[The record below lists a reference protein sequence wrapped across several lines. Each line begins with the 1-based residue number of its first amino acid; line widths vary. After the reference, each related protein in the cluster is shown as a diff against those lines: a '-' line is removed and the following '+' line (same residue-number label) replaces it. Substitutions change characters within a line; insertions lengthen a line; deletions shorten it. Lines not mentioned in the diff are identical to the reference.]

1 MALQSGVD
9 RREFLTA
16 AGAGGLVLA
25 VGGTG
30 CTRVDS
36 DLRGA
41 DAKPTLTITP
51 VAHVRLDDTGTV
63 TVVCHRSEMG
73 QGIRTTMA
81 MVIADELEADWT
93 RVVVEQAPGDE
104 KLYGSQNTDGST
116 SIRDFLTQYRETGAT
131 VRLLLEAAAGQHWK
145 VPMAEVEA
153 RMHQVVHRPSGRK
166 IGYDK
171 LVAIARDLPLP
182 PKDQLKLKDAS
193 RFRYVGK
200 EVPGVDL
207 ADMTTGRAV
216 YGQDLR
222 RDGMKIAV
230 IARPPVW
237 GATIASL
244 DASEA
249 QKVPGVERIVRLPE
263 AKPPS
268 GFHPLGGVAVVAANT
283 WAAIQGRRK
292 LKIEWTPGPNGR
304 YDSTEY
310 RAQLERTA
318 RKPGKVVREKG
329 NVRAALAAAATR
341 LEADYYMAHLSH
353 AQMEPPAALAVF
365 ENGRLEAWG
374 CTQDPQTARNT
385 MAEVLKIPVEQV
397 AMHVSLLGGGFGRKS
412 KPDFVVEAALLARE
426 VAAPVKVVWTREDDI
441 QHGYYHTV
449 AAEHVQ
455 AGLDGAGKVSGWL
468 HRSVLPSIGA
478 TFAPDV
484 LAQSDYEAG
493 MGLTDFPYATGA
505 YRAEVGPAAAR
516 TRIGWYR
523 SVINIPHAFAIGSFI
538 DELAHAAGRDPK
550 DFLLELLGPD
560 RLIDP
565 AHEGI
570 AGKPWNYGRTF
581 EEHPID
587 VGRYRHVVDIAA
599 AQAGWGQ
606 PLPAGHGRG
615 IAVHRSFLS
624 YVAAVVRVEVKPD
637 GSLTIPQVDVAVDAG
652 FVAHPERARA
662 QMEGATVMGL
672 GNALYGEITFKDG
685 KVVQSNY
692 ADYRVMRIN
701 SAPRTIRVHLVP
713 SDKPPGG
720 IGEPGVPP
728 IAPALANAIFAASGR
743 RIRSLPVGGQL
754 APATA

>member
-1 MALQSGVD
+1 MVSTGLD

-16 AGAGGLVLA
+16 AGAGSLVLA
-25 VGGTG
+25 VGAGG
-30 CTRVDS
+30 CSRLDR

-41 DAKPTLTITP
+41 AAKPTLTITP

-81 MVIADELEADWT
+81 MVIADELEADWKQ
-93 RVVVEQAPGDE
+93 VVVEQAPGDE
-104 KLYGSQNTDGST
+104 KTYGSQNTDGST
-116 SIRDFLTQYRETGAT
+116 SIRNFLTQYRETGAT
-131 VRLLLEAAAGQHWK
+131 VRLLLEAAAAQQWN

-153 RMHQVVHRPSGRK
+153 RMHEVLHRPTGRK
-166 IGYDK
+166 IGYGQ
-171 LVAIARDLPLP
+171 LVATAKELPLP
-182 PKDQLKLKDAS
+182 PKDQLTLKQSS

-200 EVPGVDL
+200 EIPGVDL
-207 ADMTTGRAV
+207 VAMTTGRAV

-244 DASEA
+244 DSSEA
-249 QKVPGVERIVRLPE
+249 EKVPGVERIVRIPE
-263 AKPPS
+263 ATPPS
-268 GFHPLGGVAVVAANT
+268 GFQPLGGVAVVAANT
-283 WAAIQGRRK
+283 WAAMQGRRK
-292 LKIEWTPGPNGR
+292 LRIEWNPGPNGR
-304 YDSTEY
+304 YESVAY
-310 RAQLERTA
+310 RAELERTA
-318 RKPGKVVREKG
+318 RKPGKAVREKG
-329 NVRAALAAAATR
+329 NVGAALGRAAKR
-341 LEADYYMAHLSH
+341 VEAEYYIAHLSH
-353 AQMEPPAALAVF
+353 AQMEPPAAVAVF
-365 ENGRLEAWG
+365 ENGGLEAWA
-374 CTQDPQTARNT
+374 CTQDPQTARDT
-385 MAEVLKIPVEQV
+385 IAATLKIPVEQV

-412 KPDFVVEAALLARE
+412 KPDFIIEAALLARE
-426 VAAPVKVVWTREDDI
+426 VGAPVKVVWTREDDI

-449 AAEHVQ
+449 AAERME
-455 AGLDGAGKVSGWL
+455 AGLDQAGRVTGWV

-478 TFAPDV
+478 TFEPDV
-484 LAQSDYEAG
+484 RAQSDFEAG

-505 YRAEVGPAAAR
+505 YRAEVGPARAR

-550 DFLLELLGPD
+550 EFLLELLGPD
-560 RLIDP
+560 RTVDP
-565 AHEGI
+565 ANEGI

-587 VGRYRHVVDIAA
+587 IARYRRVVELAA
-599 AQAGWGQ
+599 EQAGWGRE
-606 PLPAGHGRG
+606 LPAGQGRG
-615 IAVHRSFLS
+615 ISVHRSFLS
-624 YVAAVVRVEVKPD
+624 YVAAVVQVEVKPG
-637 GSLTIPQVDVAVDAG
+637 GSLAIPQVDIAVDAG

-692 ADYRVMRIN
+692 GDYRVMRMDA
-701 SAPRTIRVHLVP
+701 APRVIRVHLVP
-713 SDKPPGG
+713 SDKAPGG

-728 IAPALANAIFAASGR
+728 LAPALANAIFAATGR

>member
-1 MALQSGVD
+1 MLPTGLD

-16 AGAGGLVLA
+16 GGAGTLVLA
-25 VGGTG
+25 VGAGG
-30 CTRVDS
+30 CSRLDR

-41 DAKPTLTITP
+41 AAKPTLTITP

-81 MVIADELEADWT
+81 MVIADELEADWK

-104 KLYGSQNTDGST
+104 KTYGSQNTDGST
-116 SIRDFLTQYRETGAT
+116 SIRNFLTQYRETGAT
-131 VRLLLEAAAGQHWK
+131 VRLLLEAAAAQQWN

-153 RMHQVVHRPSGRK
+153 RMHEVLHRPTGRK
-166 IGYDK
+166 IGYGQ
-171 LVAIARDLPLP
+171 LVATAKELPLP
-182 PKDQLKLKDAS
+182 PKDQLTLKHPS

-200 EVPGVDL
+200 EIPGVDL
-207 ADMTTGRAV
+207 TAMTNGRAM

-230 IARPPVW
+230 IARPPIW

-244 DASEA
+244 DSSEA
-249 QKVPGVERIVRLPE
+249 EKVPGVERIVRIPE
-263 AKPPS
+263 ATPPS
-268 GFHPLGGVAVVAANT
+268 GFQPLGGVAVIAANT
-283 WAAIQGRRK
+283 WAAMQGRRK
-292 LKIEWTPGPNGR
+292 LRIEWNPGSNGR
-304 YDSTEY
+304 YESVAY
-310 RAQLERTA
+310 RAELERTA
-318 RKPGKVVREKG
+318 RRPGQVVREKG
-329 NVRAALAAAATR
+329 NVAAALGRAAKR
-341 LEADYYMAHLSH
+341 VEAEYYIAHLSH
-353 AQMEPPAALAVF
+353 AQMEPPAAVAVF
-365 ENGRLEAWG
+365 ENGRLEAWA
-374 CTQDPQTARNT
+374 CTQDPQTARDT
-385 MAEVLKIPVEQV
+385 IAATLKIPVEQV

-412 KPDFVVEAALLARE
+412 KPDFIVEAALLARE
-426 VAAPVKVVWTREDDI
+426 VGAPVKVVWTREDDI

-449 AAEHVQ
+449 AAERME
-455 AGLDGAGKVSGWL
+455 AGLDPAGRVTGWV

-478 TFAPDV
+478 TFEPDV
-484 LAQSDYEAG
+484 RAQSDFEAG

-505 YRAEVGPAAAR
+505 YRAEVGPARAR

-550 DFLLELLGPD
+550 EFLLELLGPD
-560 RLIDP
+560 RTVDP
-565 AHEGI
+565 ANEGI
-570 AGKPWNYGRTF
+570 AGKPWNYGRSF

-587 VGRYRHVVDIAA
+587 IARYRRVVELAA
-599 AQAGWGQ
+599 EQAGWGRE
-606 PLPAGHGRG
+606 LPAGQGRG
-615 IAVHRSFLS
+615 ISVHRSFLS
-624 YVAAVVRVEVKPD
+624 YVAAVVQVEVKPG
-637 GSLTIPQVDVAVDAG
+637 GSLAIPQVDVAVDAG

-672 GNALYGEITFKDG
+672 GNALYGEITFNDG

-692 ADYRVMRIN
+692 GDYRVMRMDA
-701 SAPRTIRVHLVP
+701 APRVIRVHLVP
-713 SDKPPGG
+713 SDKAPGG

-728 IAPALANAIFAASGR
+728 LAPALANAIFAATGR
-743 RIRSLPVGGQL
+743 RVRSLPVGGQL

>member
-1 MALQSGVD
+1 MLPTGLD

-16 AGAGGLVLA
+16 GGAGTLVLA
-25 VGGTG
+25 VGAGG
-30 CTRVDS
+30 CSRLDR

-41 DAKPTLTITP
+41 AAKPTLTITP

-81 MVIADELEADWT
+81 MVIADELEADWK

-104 KLYGSQNTDGST
+104 KTYGSQNTDGST
-116 SIRDFLTQYRETGAT
+116 SIRNFLTQYRETGAT
-131 VRLLLEAAAGQHWK
+131 VRLLLEAAAAQQWN

-153 RMHQVVHRPSGRK
+153 RMHEVVHRPSGRK
-166 IGYDK
+166 IGYGQ
-171 LVAIARDLPLP
+171 LVATAKELPLP
-182 PKDQLKLKDAS
+182 PKDQLTLKHPS

-200 EVPGVDL
+200 EIPGVDL
-207 ADMTTGRAV
+207 TAMTNGRAM

-230 IARPPVW
+230 IARPPIW

-244 DASEA
+244 DSSEA
-249 QKVPGVERIVRLPE
+249 EKVPGVERIVRIPE
-263 AKPPS
+263 ATPPS
-268 GFHPLGGVAVVAANT
+268 GFQPLGGVAVIAANT
-283 WAAIQGRRK
+283 WAAMQGRRK
-292 LKIEWTPGPNGR
+292 LRIEWNPGSNGR
-304 YDSTEY
+304 YESVAY
-310 RAQLERTA
+310 RAELERTA
-318 RKPGKVVREKG
+318 RRPGQVVREKG
-329 NVRAALAAAATR
+329 NVAAALGRAAKR
-341 LEADYYMAHLSH
+341 VEAEYYIAHLSH
-353 AQMEPPAALAVF
+353 AQMEPPAAVAVF
-365 ENGRLEAWG
+365 ENGRLEAWA
-374 CTQDPQTARNT
+374 CTQDPQTARDT
-385 MAEVLKIPVEQV
+385 IAATLKIPVEQV

-412 KPDFVVEAALLARE
+412 KPDFIVEAALLARE
-426 VAAPVKVVWTREDDI
+426 VGAPVKVVWTREDDI

-449 AAEHVQ
+449 AAERME
-455 AGLDGAGKVSGWL
+455 AGLDPAGRVTGWV

-478 TFAPDV
+478 TFEPDV
-484 LAQSDYEAG
+484 RAQSDFEAG

-505 YRAEVGPAAAR
+505 YRAEVGPARAR

-550 DFLLELLGPD
+550 EFLLELLGPD
-560 RLIDP
+560 RTVDP
-565 AHEGI
+565 ANEGI
-570 AGKPWNYGRTF
+570 AGKPWNYGRSF

-587 VGRYRHVVDIAA
+587 IARYRRVVELAA
-599 AQAGWGQ
+599 EQAGWGRE
-606 PLPAGHGRG
+606 LPAGQGRG
-615 IAVHRSFLS
+615 ISVHRSFLS
-624 YVAAVVRVEVKPD
+624 YVAAVVQVEVKPG
-637 GSLTIPQVDVAVDAG
+637 GSLAIPQVDVAVDAG

-692 ADYRVMRIN
+692 GDYRVMRMDA
-701 SAPRTIRVHLVP
+701 APRVIRVHLVP
-713 SDKPPGG
+713 SDKAPGG

-728 IAPALANAIFAASGR
+728 LAPALANAIFAATGR
-743 RIRSLPVGGQL
+743 RVRSLPVGGQL